1 MMRPARTHALLS
13 RKPSAKNPSMKPH
26 SSIIA
31 LSRAHP
37 VKTEIRGRQIMT
49 SIVRDPIAGPLQIG
63 PEGPTD
69 NSTAVHTEHTLAFP
83 ADHYDF
89 WARELSVPRETWNWA
104 WWGENMTVDGVD
116 EEMLRIGDLVN
127 IGTAE
132 FQVTSPRVPCFKV
145 AWRVGQPDT
154 FLLRMMET
162 GRVGFHLA
170 VLKPGIVSLGDTIEV
185 ISPEPQH
192 ITVADLSRLLLSTS
206 IADVEK
212 LRATL
217 AIPALGKKAAGA
229 VRRRV
234 ALIEDRERMR
244 IGRWR
249 GWRRFILTRIEN
261 EVDAVRS
268 FHLRPDDDQPLAPP
282 APGQFLSIKTER
294 SGEPDVVRS
303 WSISDVDLERRLYRI
318 SIKSIDGGAG
328 SRRMHEHMKVGDVVW
343 SRPPAGQF
351 VLDRAGHRR
360 IALFSAGIGVT
371 PMLMMLKGYIERGQ
385 GAPPLVWVQVATNGR
400 THPFK
405 EEISAR
411 LAEIP
416 HVRRI
421 IYYTRPDPTDRLG
434 LDYDRVGRPTDED
447 LRQIFGAPYPLNLF
461 GRELPFPGQET
472 EAYVCGP
479 QAFQDLVRGSLLAIG
494 MKPAD
499 IRSEA
504 FIVNTVAG
512 EGLPPV
518 IEKATVRF
526 KQAGITA
533 AWYAD
538 DGQTL
543 LDLAETAGLTPPYAC
558 RSGLCQ
564 SCECTITAGEVQYDP
579 RPSVSIEQGRVLI
592 CCARPATDVIEL
604 DL

>member
-1 MMRPARTHALLS
+1 M
-13 RKPSAKNPSMKPH
+13 
-26 SSIIA
+26 
-31 LSRAHP
+31 
-37 VKTEIRGRQIMT
+37 RGRQVMT
-49 SIVRDPIAGPLQIG
+49 SIVRDPIPGPLHIG
-63 PEGPTD
+63 PDGPVD

-89 WARELSVPRETWNWA
+89 WARELGVRRDAWNWA
-104 WWGENMTVDGVD
+104 WWGENLTVEGVD
-116 EEMLRIGDLVN
+116 EEMLRIGDLVK

-132 FQVTSPRVPCFKV
+132 FEVTSPRVPCFKV

-170 VLKPGIVSLGDTIEV
+170 VLRPGVVSLGDTIEFF
-185 ISPEPQH
+185 SPQPEN

-206 IADVEK
+206 SQDVER

-229 VRRRV
+229 VRRRI

-249 GWRRFILTRIEN
+249 GWRRFTLASIED
-261 EVDAVRS
+261 EIEGVRS
-268 FHLRPDDDQPLAPP
+268 FHLQPADDQPLAPP
-282 APGQFLSIKTER
+282 APGQFLSIKTGLE
-294 SGEPDVVRS
+294 GEPDLVRT

-318 SIKSIDGGAG
+318 TIKAIDGGAG
-328 SRRMHEHMKVGDVVW
+328 SRRMHEQLQVGDVIW

-351 VLDRAGHRR
+351 VLDRSGHRR

-371 PMLMMLKGYIERGQ
+371 PMMMMLKGYIERGQ
-385 GAPPLVWVQVATNGR
+385 GAPPLVWLQVATNGR

-405 EEISAR
+405 AESAAL
-411 LAEIP
+411 LAQIP
-416 HVRRI
+416 DVRRI
-421 IYYTRPDPTDRLG
+421 IYYTRPDPADRPG
-434 LDYDRVGRPTDED
+434 VDYDRAGRPTAED
-447 LRQIFGAPYPLNLF
+447 LREIFGATYPLNLF
-461 GRELPFPGQET
+461 GRELPFPGKES

-479 QAFQDLVRGSLLAIG
+479 QGFQDLVRNSLLEIG
-494 MKPAD
+494 VKPAD

-512 EGLPPV
+512 EGLPAV

-526 KQAGITA
+526 TQSGITA
-533 AWYAD
+533 EWYAD

-543 LDLAETAGLTPPYAC
+543 LDFAETAGLTPPYAC

-564 SCECTITAGEVQYDP
+564 SCECAIKVGDVQYDP
-579 RPSVSIEQGRVLI
+579 KPSVSLESGKVLI
-592 CCARPATDVIEL
+592 CCARPAAEVIEL

>member
-1 MMRPARTHALLS
+1 M
-13 RKPSAKNPSMKPH
+13 
-26 SSIIA
+26 
-31 LSRAHP
+31 
-37 VKTEIRGRQIMT
+37 RGRQVMT
-49 SIVRDPIAGPLQIG
+49 SIVRDPIPGPLHIG
-63 PEGPTD
+63 PDGPVD

-89 WARELSVPRETWNWA
+89 WARELGVRRDAWNWA
-104 WWGENMTVDGVD
+104 WWGENLTVEGVD
-116 EEMLRIGDLVN
+116 EEMLRIGDLVK

-132 FQVTSPRVPCFKV
+132 FEVTSPRVPCFKV

-170 VLKPGIVSLGDTIEV
+170 VLRPGVVSLGDTIEFF
-185 ISPEPQH
+185 SPQPEN

-206 IADVEK
+206 RQDVER

-229 VRRRV
+229 VRRRI

-249 GWRRFILTRIEN
+249 GWRRFTLASIED
-261 EVDAVRS
+261 EIEGVRS
-268 FHLRPDDDQPLAPP
+268 FHLQPADDQPLAPP
-282 APGQFLSIKTER
+282 APGQFLSIKTGLE
-294 SGEPDVVRS
+294 GEPDLVRT

-318 SIKSIDGGAG
+318 TIKAIDGGAG
-328 SRRMHEHMKVGDVVW
+328 SRRMHEQLQVGDVIW

-351 VLDRAGHRR
+351 VLDRSGHRR

-371 PMLMMLKGYIERGQ
+371 PMMMMLKGYIERGQ
-385 GAPPLVWVQVATNGR
+385 GAPPLVWLQVATNGR

-405 EEISAR
+405 
-411 LAEIP
+411 AEIAALLAQIP
-416 HVRRI
+416 DVRRI
-421 IYYTRPDPTDRLG
+421 IYYTRPDPADRPG
-434 LDYDRVGRPTDED
+434 VDYDRAGRPTAED
-447 LRQIFGAPYPLNLF
+447 LREIFGATYPLNLF
-461 GRELPFPGQET
+461 GRELPFPGKES

-479 QAFQDLVRGSLLAIG
+479 QGFQDLVRNSLSEIG
-494 MKPAD
+494 VKPAD

-504 FIVNTVAG
+504 FIVSTVAG
-512 EGLPPV
+512 EGLPAV

-526 KQAGITA
+526 TQSGITA
-533 AWYAD
+533 EWYAD

-543 LDLAETAGLTPPYAC
+543 LDFAETAGLTPPYAC

-564 SCECTITAGEVQYDP
+564 SCECAIKVGDVQYDP
-579 RPSVSIEQGRVLI
+579 KPSVSLESGKVLI
-592 CCARPATDVIEL
+592 CCARPAAEVIEL

>member
-1 MMRPARTHALLS
+1 
-13 RKPSAKNPSMKPH
+13 
-26 SSIIA
+26 
-31 LSRAHP
+31 
-37 VKTEIRGRQIMT
+37 MT
-49 SIVRDPIAGPLQIG
+49 SIVRDPIPGPLQIG
-63 PEGPTD
+63 PEGPVD

-83 ADHYDF
+83 AAHYDF
-89 WARELSVPRETWNWA
+89 WARELGVNRDAWNWA
-104 WWGENMTVDGVD
+104 WWGENLTVEGVD
-116 EEMLRIGDLVN
+116 EEMLRIGDLVK

-132 FQVTSPRVPCFKV
+132 FEVTSPRVPCFKV

-170 VLKPGIVSLGDTIEV
+170 VLRPGVVSLGDTIEFL
-185 ISPEPQH
+185 SPQPEN

-206 IADVEK
+206 IEDVET

-229 VRRRV
+229 VRRRI

-249 GWRRFILTRIEN
+249 GWRRFTLASIED
-261 EVDAVRS
+261 EIEGVRS
-268 FHLRPDDDQPLAPP
+268 FHLQPADDQPLAPP
-282 APGQFLSIKTER
+282 APGQFLSVKTGLE
-294 SGEPDVVRS
+294 GEPDLVRT

-318 SIKSIDGGAG
+318 TIKAIDGGAG
-328 SRRMHEHMKVGDVVW
+328 SRRMHEHLRVGDVIW

-351 VLDRAGHRR
+351 VLDRSGHRR

-371 PMLMMLKGYIERGQ
+371 PMMMMLKGYIERGQ
-385 GAPPLVWVQVATNGR
+385 GAPPLVWLQVATNGR

-405 EEISAR
+405 
-411 LAEIP
+411 AEIAALLAQIP
-416 HVRRI
+416 DVRRI
-421 IYYTRPDPTDRLG
+421 IYYTRPDPADRPAI
-434 LDYDRVGRPTDED
+434 DYDRTGRPTTED
-447 LRQIFGAPYPLNLF
+447 LREIFGATYPLNLF
-461 GRELPFPGQET
+461 GRELPFPGKET

-479 QAFQDLVRGSLLAIG
+479 QGFQDLVRDSLLEIG
-494 MKPAD
+494 VRPAD

-504 FIVNTVAG
+504 FIVNTVGG
-512 EGLPPV
+512 EGLPAV

-526 KQAGITA
+526 TQSRITA
-533 AWYAD
+533 EWYAD

-543 LDLAETAGLTPPYAC
+543 LDFAETAGLTPPYAC

-564 SCECTITAGEVQYDP
+564 SCECTIKSGDVQYDP
-579 RPSVSIEQGRVLI
+579 KPSVSLESGRVLI
-592 CCARPATDVIEL
+592 CCARPAAEVIEL